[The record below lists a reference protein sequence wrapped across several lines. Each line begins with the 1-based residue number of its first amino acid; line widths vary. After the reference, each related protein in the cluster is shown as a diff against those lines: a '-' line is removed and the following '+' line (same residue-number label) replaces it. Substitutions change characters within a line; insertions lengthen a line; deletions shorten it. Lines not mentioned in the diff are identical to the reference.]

1 MNLYRAVAL
10 LNAVKK
16 QFGLN
21 THLLQLP
28 SLRDKTKFDVPI
40 PLPQLP
46 LVSVESKQKPPS
58 AHSMSLIMSEL
69 DAQNTSR
76 FVREFVTM
84 ALIPWMERCVA
95 EWNDAV

>member
-1 MNLYRAVAL
+1 MNQCRAVAL

-28 SLRDKTKFDVPI
+28 SLHDKTRFDVPI

-46 LVSVESKQKPPS
+46 SMLSRSNQKPS
-58 AHSMSLIMSEL
+58 FAHSVSLIMSEL

-95 EWNDAV
+95 EWNDVV